1 MLRTLYRHRSGT
13 ILLNL
18 PVDQLAAAAKESQAR
33 LWIDL
38 TTPTREESL
47 LVLETIYHFHPL
59 AVEDA
64 VKDVHVPKLDDYG
77 SYLYLVF
84 HTVGLGDTHMDI
96 HTDELDV
103 FLGANFLI
111 TMHDSARPVIDEF
124 WDEEHHR
131 KAGLARGP
139 AFLLYE
145 LLDQQTDT
153 YIPMLD
159 QFEEQLETLGNQ
171 IFHRPPK
178 NSDHLLNDLLTAK
191 SSALRLYRVLA
202 PQRDLLQRL
211 ARTDYAPV
219 PADARIYFNDVL
231 DHLVRL
237 VDLSSSMR
245 DLSSS
250 TIDAYQTLVNNR
262 MNEVMKVLTM
272 ISTIFIP
279 LSFIAGVYGMN
290 LRMPEQTWR
299 WSYPLVWMLFI
310 GIALGMLWFFRRREW
325 I

>member
-1 MLRTLYRHRSGT
+1 MLRILYRHRGGT

-18 PVDQLAAAAKESQAR
+18 PNDQLATAAKESQAR

-38 TTPTREESL
+38 TAPTAEESL
-47 LVLETIYHFHPL
+47 WVLEKIYHFHPL
-59 AVEDA
+59 SIEDA

-77 SYLYLVF
+77 HYLYMVF
-84 HTVGLGDTHMDI
+84 HTVAMGESQMDI
-96 HTDELDV
+96 RTDELDV

-111 TMHDSARPVIDEF
+111 TMHDVALPVLDEL
-124 WDEEHHR
+124 WTEEHQR
-131 KAGLARGP
+131 RQGLSRGP

-145 LLDQQTDT
+145 VLDRQTDT

-159 QFEEQLETLGNQ
+159 RFEEQLEALGEH
-171 IFHRPPK
+171 IFHREPK
-178 NSDHLLNDLLTAK
+178 NSDSLLKNILTAK
-191 SSALRLYRVLA
+191 SSALRLYRVLE

-211 ARTDYAPV
+211 ARNDYTAV
-219 PADARIYFNDVL
+219 PADTRIYFNDVF

-237 VDLSSSMR
+237 ADLASSMR
-245 DLSSS
+245 DLASS

-262 MNEVMKVLTM
+262 MNDVMKVLTM

-310 GIALGMLWFFRRREW
+310 AIAAGMIWFFRRRQW

>member
-18 PVDQLAAAAKESQAR
+18 PNDQLAAAAKESQAR

-38 TTPTREESL
+38 VAPTAEESA
-47 LVLETIYHFHPL
+47 LVLEKIYNFHPL

-84 HTVGLGDTHMDI
+84 HTVALGDERMDI

-103 FLGANFLI
+103 FLGANFLV
-111 TMHDSARPVIDEF
+111 TMHDDSYKVVDEL
-124 WDEEHHR
+124 WNEDAHR
-131 KAGLARGP
+131 KLGLARGP

-145 LLDQQTDT
+145 LLDHQTDT
-153 YIPMLD
+153 YTPLLD
-159 QFEEQLETLGNQ
+159 QFEVQLEALGDQ
-171 IFHRPPK
+171 IFHHK
-178 NSDHLLNDLLTAK
+178 IGGNGNLLNDLLTAK
-191 SSALRLYRVLA
+191 SSALRLYRILA
-202 PQRDLLQRL
+202 PQRDLLSRL
-211 ARTDYAPV
+211 AHNNYTPV
-219 PADARIYFNDVL
+219 PADMRIYYNDL
-231 DHLVRL
+231 FDHLARMA
-237 VDLSSSMR
+237 DLAASMR
-245 DLSSS
+245 ELASS
-250 TIDAYQTLVNNR
+250 TIDAYQALVNNR

-290 LRMPEQTWR
+290 LRMPEQSFQWA
-299 WSYPLVWMLFI
+299 YPLVWLLFVAVAI
-310 GIALGMLWFFRRREW
+310 GMLWFFRSRKW